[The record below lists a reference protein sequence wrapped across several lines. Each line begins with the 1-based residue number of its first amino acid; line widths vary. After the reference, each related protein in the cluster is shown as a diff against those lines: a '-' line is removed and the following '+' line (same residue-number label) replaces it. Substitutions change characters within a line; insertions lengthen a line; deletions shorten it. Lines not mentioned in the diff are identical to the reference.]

1 MKIFRMILIA
11 ALVVIVW
18 HFVSDRPLFRTSPP
32 PSAPPVI
39 ERDKAG
45 FADMISPD
53 GTDPNKILIIGPE
66 SGPSTEAQH
75 CNDLAQQLANLN
87 IPFQRATTLHL
98 RFSSNKSIDV
108 SRLNVIMSGK
118 PPIVFIHGHAKSDAT
133 IEEVLAEYRA
143 IKP

>member
-1 MKIFRMILIA
+1 MKIFRMMLIA

-18 HFVSDRPLFRTSPP
+18 HFVGGPSLFTTGQQPSTPP
-32 PSAPPVI
+32 I
-39 ERDKAG
+39 IQTDKAG

-53 GTDPNKILIIGPE
+53 GTDPNKVLIIVPE
-66 SGPSTEAQH
+66 SGPSEEAQH
-75 CNDLAQQLANLN
+75 CNELAQQLANLN
-87 IPFQRATTLHL
+87 IPFERFSAHHL

-118 PPIVFIHGHAKSDAT
+118 PPIVFIHGHARSDAT
-133 IEEVLAEYRA
+133 IEEVAAEYRA